1 MKGGLYNVE
10 VCTRERGIEESAAA
24 AAAAALASFLC
35 SASDKFLMK
44 LEDEA
49 L

>member
-1 MKGGLYNVE
+1 VKSGIYNVE
-10 VCTRERGIEESAAA
+10 SVRIRRIEEPSAA

-35 SASDKFLMK
+35 FASDNFLMK
-44 LEDEA
+44 LEDEE